1 MKRVLLAIYFIGL
14 TAPLLAL
21 NRTEEVPSATDDKV
35 QYVNPLMG
43 TQSSFE
49 LSAGNTYPAI
59 AMPWGMNFWTPRT
72 AKIGDGWQYTYTA
85 NRIYGFEQ
93 THQPSP
99 WINDYGQF
107 SIMPVTGKPKMNEA
121 ERASWFSHKGE
132 TALPHYYR
140 AYLAS
145 YDIVA
150 EVTPTERAAMFRFTF
165 PQGDSYIVVDAYDK
179 GSHIEIIP
187 DKNMIAGY
195 TTRNSGGVPDNFRN
209 YFVVMFD
216 KPFEEMSTFLSDSAA
231 VPSLKEN
238 TLQQTGYHTGAVIG
252 FKTAK
257 GETVHARVASS
268 FISTEQAMTNLQE
281 LGDNSFDELVT
292 QGRNRWNSVLG
303 RIDVEGETDK
313 LRTFYSCLYRSLL
326 FPRKLY
332 EITAGGDIV
341 HYSPYNG
348 ETLPGYMYTD
358 TGFWDTFRCLFPLLN
373 LVYPSV
379 NAEIQEGLLNT
390 YRESGFFPEWASP
403 GHRDCMVGNNSAS
416 VLADAFIKGVR
427 VDDEDLLY
435 RGLMHG
441 TSAVHPE
448 VSSTGR
454 LGYEYYNRL
463 GYIPCD
469 VGINEN
475 AARTLEYSYNDWC
488 ILQVAKA
495 MERPQSEIALLEER
509 ALNYRNLFN
518 TEYNLMC
525 GRNADGTFEEEF
537 SPFKWGGNFTEGNS
551 WHYTWSVFHDV
562 QGLIELMGGKRNF
575 VEMLDSVFTLPP
587 VYDDSY
593 YGFPIHEIREM
604 TVMNMGN
611 YAHGNQPIQHMIYL
625 YNYAG
630 EPWKAQYWLRQV
642 MERLYT
648 PAPDGYCGDEDN
660 GQTSAWYVFSALGFY
675 PVCPA
680 SEEYVIGTPLF
691 KKAIVQLENGKQINI
706 EAKENSHN
714 NIYIDRMLLN
724 GKEEENNYITHKT
737 LIEGAQIKMSMAPQP
752 NYSRGTA
759 EENAPYSF
767 SREK

>member
-145 YDIVA
+145 YDILA
-150 EVTPTERAAMFRFTF
+150 EVTPTERATMFRFTF

-216 KPFEEMSTFLSDSAA
+216 KPFEEMSTFISDSAA

-435 RGLMHG
+435 RGLIHG
-441 TSAVHPE
+441 TGAVHPE

-488 ILQVAKA
+488 ILQIAKA

-562 QGLIELMGGKRNF
+562 QGLIELMGGKKNF

-642 MERLYT
+642 MQRLYT
-648 PAPDGYCGDEDN
+648 PTPDGYCGDEDN

-706 EAKENSHN
+706 EAKENCRN

-737 LIEGAQIKMSMAPQP
+737 LIEGAQIKMFMSPQP

>member
-145 YDIVA
+145 YDILA

-209 YFVVMFD
+209 YFVVLFD

-281 LGDNSFDELVT
+281 LGNNSFDELVT
-292 QGRNRWNSVLG
+292 QG
-303 RIDVEGETDK
+303 
-313 LRTFYSCLYRSLL
+313 
-326 FPRKLY
+326 
-332 EITAGGDIV
+332 
-341 HYSPYNG
+341 
-348 ETLPGYMYTD
+348 
-358 TGFWDTFRCLFPLLN
+358 
-373 LVYPSV
+373 
-379 NAEIQEGLLNT
+379 
-390 YRESGFFPEWASP
+390 
-403 GHRDCMVGNNSAS
+403 
-416 VLADAFIKGVR
+416 
-427 VDDEDLLY
+427 
-435 RGLMHG
+435 
-441 TSAVHPE
+441 
-448 VSSTGR
+448 
-454 LGYEYYNRL
+454 
-463 GYIPCD
+463 
-469 VGINEN
+469 
-475 AARTLEYSYNDWC
+475 
-488 ILQVAKA
+488 
-495 MERPQSEIALLEER
+495 
-509 ALNYRNLFN
+509 
-518 TEYNLMC
+518 
-525 GRNADGTFEEEF
+525 
-537 SPFKWGGNFTEGNS
+537 
-551 WHYTWSVFHDV
+551 
-562 QGLIELMGGKRNF
+562 
-575 VEMLDSVFTLPP
+575 
-587 VYDDSY
+587 
-593 YGFPIHEIREM
+593 
-604 TVMNMGN
+604 
-611 YAHGNQPIQHMIYL
+611 
-625 YNYAG
+625 
-630 EPWKAQYWLRQV
+630 
-642 MERLYT
+642 
-648 PAPDGYCGDEDN
+648 
-660 GQTSAWYVFSALGFY
+660 
-675 PVCPA
+675 
-680 SEEYVIGTPLF
+680 
-691 KKAIVQLENGKQINI
+691 
-706 EAKENSHN
+706 
-714 NIYIDRMLLN
+714 
-724 GKEEENNYITHKT
+724 
-737 LIEGAQIKMSMAPQP
+737 
-752 NYSRGTA
+752 
-759 EENAPYSF
+759 
-767 SREK
+767 